1 MNLSGKYKLLF
12 SPQAKKDAKKLS
24 QSGLKRKTNELL
36 DLIEENPLAY
46 PPKYEFLTG
55 DLKGKI
61 SRRINKQ
68 HRLVYEVFEEE
79 KIIKVYRMW
88 THYE

>member
-1 MNLSGKYKLLF
+1 MYKLLF
-12 SPQAKKDAKKLS
+12 SSQAQKDAKKIS
-24 QSGLKRKTNELL
+24 QSGLKPKVLNLL
-36 DLIEENPLAY
+36 SIIEKDPLKY
-46 PPKYEFLTG
+46 PPSFEYLSG
-55 DLKGKI
+55 NLKGKI

-79 KIIKVYRMW
+79 KIIKIYRMW

>member
-1 MNLSGKYKLLF
+1 MYQILF
-12 SPQAKKDAKKLS
+12 MSQAQKDAKKLAA
-24 QSGLKRKTNELL
+24 SGLKPKVLSLLEL
-36 DLIEENPLAY
+36 IQNNPLAY
-46 PPKYEFLTG
+46 PPAYEYLQG
-55 DLKGKI
+55 DLKGII

-68 HRLVYEVFEEE
+68 HRLVYEVFESE

>member
-1 MNLSGKYKLLF
+1 MSLSGKYKLLF

-24 QSGLKRKTNELL
+24 QSGLKKKANELL
-36 DLIEENPLAY
+36 DLIEVEPLAY
-46 PPKYEFLTG
+46 PPKYEYLTG

-68 HRLVYEVFEEE
+68 HRLVYEIFENE

>member
-1 MNLSGKYKLLF
+1 MYRLLF
-12 SPQAKKDAKKLS
+12 SPQAKRDSKKIAT
-24 QSGLKRKTNELL
+24 SGLKPKVLELL
-36 DLIEENPLAY
+36 ALIEKEPLIY

-55 DLKGKI
+55 SLQGKI

-68 HRLVYEVFEEE
+68 HRLVYEVFEAE
-79 KIIKVYRMW
+79 KFIKVYRMW

>member
-1 MNLSGKYKLLF
+1 VNLSGKYKLLF

-24 QSGLKRKTNELL
+24 LSGLKKKVNELL
-36 DLIEENPLAY
+36 DLIEIDPFSY
-46 PPKYEFLTG
+46 PPKYEYLTG

-68 HRLVYEVFEEE
+68 HRLVYEVFERENV
-79 KIIKVYRMW
+79 IKVYRMW

>member
-1 MNLSGKYKLLF
+1 MYQLLF
-12 SPQAKKDAKKLS
+12 SPQAKKDAKKIAS
-24 QSGLKRKTNELL
+24 SGLKPKVQELL
-36 DLIEENPLAY
+36 ALIEQDPLKY
-46 PPKYEFLTG
+46 PPKFEYLSAN
-55 DLKGKI
+55 LKGKI

-79 KIIKVYRMW
+79 NFIKIYRLW

>member
-1 MNLSGKYKLLF
+1 L
-12 SPQAKKDAKKLS
+12 KKEP
-24 QSGLKRKTNELL
+24 LK
-36 DLIEENPLAY
+36 Y
-46 PPKYEFLTG
+46 PPKFEYLSG
-55 DLKGKI
+55 NLKNKI

-79 KIIKVYRMW
+79 KLIKVYRMW